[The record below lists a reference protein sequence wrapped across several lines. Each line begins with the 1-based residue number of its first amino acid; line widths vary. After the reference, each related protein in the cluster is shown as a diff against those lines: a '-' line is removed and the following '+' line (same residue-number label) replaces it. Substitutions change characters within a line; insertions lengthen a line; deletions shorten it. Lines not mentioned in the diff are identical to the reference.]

1 MNILITGGLGYIG
14 SHLIAQLKNKNYSIY
29 VLDNLSNSKI
39 STFKILKKLNK
50 NLKELKI
57 IDLKNKKKL
66 LNYFK
71 YKKFNIVIHM
81 ASYKSVSES
90 FFKLDEYYKN
100 NILGFV
106 NLIEAMEKFKVN
118 KLIFSSSA
126 TVYAPKISS
135 AIKENDNLYANNIYS
150 FTKKTI
156 EDLIFL
162 KNKIFKFDYV
172 ILRYFN
178 PAGCHKTGLLGED
191 NKKVPNNLYPFIG
204 SIIQKKHKYLKIY
217 GKNYK
222 TSDGT
227 GARDYIHIEDLAD
240 THLESLDLLK
250 KKKNVKEILNI
261 GCGKPI
267 TVKAVINSFKKYCN
281 YKIKFKYYPRREG
294 DLDKIYTDNKKAK
307 KIFNWKPKKDLRE
320 IAISTYN
327 YYKK

>member
-39 STFKILKKLNK
+39 STYKILKKLNK

-71 YKKFNIVIHM
+71 YRKFNIVIHM

-100 NILGFV
+100 NILGLI
-106 NLIEAMEKFKVN
+106 NLLEAMEKYKVN
-118 KLIFSSSA
+118 KIIFSSSA
-126 TVYAPKISS
+126 TVYASKIFS
-135 AIKENDNLYANNIYS
+135 ALTENDELYINSIYG

-156 EDLIFL
+156 EDLIIL
-162 KNKIFKFDYV
+162 KSKNIKIDYI

-178 PAGCHKTGLLGED
+178 PAGCHSTGFLGEESIG
-191 NKKVPNNLYPFIG
+191 VPNNLFPFIG
-204 SIIQKKHKYLKIY
+204 SIIQKKKKYLKIF

-227 GARDYIHIEDLAD
+227 GARDYIHIEDLSES
-240 THLESLDLLK
+240 HLKSLKILS
-250 KKKNVKEILNI
+250 KKKNIKEIINV

-267 TVKAVINSFKKYCN
+267 TVKSVINSFEKYCN
-281 YKIKFKYYPRREG
+281 YKIKYKYYPRRAG
-294 DLDKIYTDNKKAK
+294 DLDTIYTNNQKAK
-307 KIFNWKPKKDLRE
+307 KILKWKPKKSLKE
-320 IAISTYN
+320 IAISTLN